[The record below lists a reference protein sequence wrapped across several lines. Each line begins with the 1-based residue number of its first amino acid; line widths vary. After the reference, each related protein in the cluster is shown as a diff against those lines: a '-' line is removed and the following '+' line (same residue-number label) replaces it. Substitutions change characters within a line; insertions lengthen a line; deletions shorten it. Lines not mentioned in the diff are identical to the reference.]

1 MTTKT
6 IAVVDHAHGEPL
18 AVEEVELPDPGPLE
32 VRVKLFATGI
42 CHSQLHQIHNPAS
55 PRPQLLGHE
64 ATGVVEAA
72 GREVTHVREGDRVMV
87 TWVPRDATEET
98 WNFVRARATAR
109 GVEAKMTSVF
119 TWAQDV
125 LVHEQMVVKLDDDLP
140 IDSTAIIGCAVVTGV
155 GAVLGSA
162 KVQEG
167 ETVAVFGVGGVGINV
182 LAGAKIAGAS
192 KIIAVDLAPEKLE
205 FAKIFGATH
214 VVNGRESDPVE
225 AIRDL
230 TGGGPLAGVDYA
242 FDAIGMESVINQCL
256 GAVRPGLLG
265 VHRGGTAVSVGIPQG
280 PVTLQPRFF
289 PAGERSLIGS
299 LGGSARPEYDF
310 KDYLR
315 WYRDGLLPLDAMV
328 TRRYSG
334 LDDINEI
341 VGSLERG
348 EVTGRAIVEF
358 GAS

>member
-1 MTTKT
+1 MTMKT
-6 IAVVDHAHGEPL
+6 IAVVDYAHGEPL
-18 AVEEVELPDPGPLE
+18 AVEEVELPDPGPRE

-87 TWVPRDATEET
+87 TWVPRDSTEET
-98 WNFVRARATAR
+98 WNFTRARATAR
-109 GVEAKMTSVF
+109 GVEAKMTSVY

-125 LVHEQMVVKLDDDLP
+125 VCHEQMVVRLDDDLP

-162 KVQEG
+162 KVQDG

-214 VVNGRESDPVE
+214 VLNGRETDPVE

-230 TGGGPLAGVDYA
+230 TGGGVDYA

-256 GAVRPGLLG
+256 GSVRPGLLG

-280 PVTLQPRFF
+280 PVTLQPRIF

-315 WYRDGLLPLDAMV
+315 WYRDGLLPLDEMV

-341 VGSLERG
+341 VGTLERG